1 MRPALPKGWMMRN
14 STERIELTVRGME
27 ILVVR
32 ALLTC
37 IIYIIHSSFVFFSNV
52 LPGQLLSV
60 YLQYVF
66 PKSFAPQNYFCN
78 ILFLECSCGPD
89 NQI

>member
-37 IIYIIHSSFVFFSNV
+37 IISFVFFSNV

-60 YLQYVF
+60 YPQYVF